1 MAMVNGCVGFKVPI
15 SPSLPGTGIKRLNDV
30 FLTMSIQMHSDDGT
44 DFVSGEF
51 IGRLPVICA
60 VRG

>member
-1 MAMVNGCVGFKVPI
+1 MAIVNGCVSFKVPI
-15 SPSLPGTGIKRLNDV
+15 PSPLPGTGIKRLNNV
-30 FLTMSIQMHSDDGT
+30 LLTMSIQMHSDDGM
-44 DFVSGEF
+44 DSVSGKF